1 MIRFINGQVMLLEVL
16 LEVDWGYTYL
26 NYYLAADMTKDVVEH
41 IYTRVTSFD
50 KHPMNKEMFIQA
62 AMEIIESQK
71 SKYKELFYRQLED
84 SASTK
89 ELSEHYKTK
98 FKNL

>member
-1 MIRFINGQVMLLEVL
+1 
-16 LEVDWGYTYL
+16 
-26 NYYLAADMTKDVVEH
+26 MTKDIVER

-71 SKYKELFYRQLED
+71 AKYKELFYRQLED
-84 SASTK
+84 NASTK

-98 FKNL
+98 FKQL